1 MDHKNDCLICGSELE
16 YLQVREKMQCQ
27 YCRDFFE
34 AEVRCNQGHYVCN
47 KCHSSG
53 ALELIERYCIRT
65 KHQDPLLMAHDLMQS
80 HAVKMHGPEHHFLVP
95 AVLLTAY
102 YNTLGGIKSITEKE
116 KKLREAKTRSE
127 KVLGGFCGFYGAC
140 GAAVGTGIFISLITN
155 ATPVSKQEWMM
166 SNLMTSRSLNCIAC
180 AGGPR
185 CCKRDT
191 FIAIREAVDFV
202 KENLKT
208 EIPLDPEIRCSYSHL
223 NRECLQFGCDFYDD
237 AKGN

>member
-1 MDHKNDCLICGSELE
+1 MDHKNDCLICGKELE
-16 YLQVREKMQCQ
+16 YLQVREKMVCQ
-27 YCRDFFE
+27 YCRDAFE
-34 AEVRCNQGHYVCN
+34 AEVRCTDGHYVCN
-47 KCHSSG
+47 KCHSAG

-65 KHQDPLLMAHDLMQS
+65 KHQDPMLMAVELMHSQ
-80 HAVKMHGPEHHFLVP
+80 AVKMHGPEHHFLVP

-140 GAAVGTGIFISLITN
+140 GAAVGTGIYISLVTN
-155 ATPVSKQEWMM
+155 ATPVSKQEWML
-166 SNLMTSRSLNCIAC
+166 SNLMTSQSLNCIAC

-191 FIAIREAVDFV
+191 FIAITEAVSFTA
-202 KENLKT
+202 KNLNI
-208 EIPLDPEIRCSYSHL
+208 EIPLSAGIKCGFSHL
-223 NRECLQFGCDFYDD
+223 NRECLQTGCDFFDE
-237 AKGN
+237 